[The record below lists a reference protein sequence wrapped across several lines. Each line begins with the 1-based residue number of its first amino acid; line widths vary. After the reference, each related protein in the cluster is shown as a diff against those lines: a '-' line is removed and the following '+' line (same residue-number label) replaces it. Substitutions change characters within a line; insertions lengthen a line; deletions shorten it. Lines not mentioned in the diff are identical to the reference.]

1 MHRVGFI
8 VLLSL
13 FASVVALGQETRSAE
28 TTERESPCTLH
39 PVNGRICV
47 SEKILYGF
55 LVRRVAPKFPDA
67 ANANGEVVLHLVV
80 AKNGK
85 PARISVI
92 SGNSALARFAVRAV
106 KQWLFK
112 PYIYN
117 GQVVEM
123 ESDVHLRFPDP
134 N

>member
-1 MHRVGFI
+1 VI
-8 VLLSL
+8 
-13 FASVVALGQETRSAE
+13 AWGQEARSTE
-28 TTERESPCTLH
+28 TTEHQSPCNLH

-47 SEKILYGF
+47 SEKILHDL
-55 LVRRVAPKFPDA
+55 LVQRVAPKLPDTP
-67 ANANGEVVLHLVV
+67 NANGEVALHLVV
-80 AKNGK
+80 AKNGR

-92 SGNSALARFAVRAV
+92 SGDPALTHSAVRAV

-117 GQVVEM
+117 GEYVEM
-123 ESDVHLRFPDP
+123 ESDLYLHFPDR